1 MTAKKTTPIRKRRK
15 PMTEEQ
21 RAAAAERL
29 KAAREK
35 RAKTNPPTYK
45 NIHPDVLSLPEDHPR
60 SFVKVKQ
67 WIKDNRE
74 KLPAIRA
81 QVRANQK
88 GAVAEEAMI
97 KGYIAHMETYLKN
110 GDWVTNFYGANMEK
124 RHIRT
129 CVALAYDEDGNPKR
143 EKGVFYP
150 DLGFVWGME
159 DDIS

>member
-1 MTAKKTTPIRKRRK
+1 MTDKKPTKIRET
-15 PMTEEQ
+15 MTEEQ

-29 KAAREK
+29 KLMPREK
-35 RAKTNPPTYK
+35 RAKSNPPTYK
-45 NIHPDVLSLPEDHPR
+45 NVHPDVLALPEDHPR

-67 WIKDNRE
+67 WIKENRE
-74 KLPAIRA
+74 KLPAIRQ

-88 GAVAEEAMI
+88 VHSLRNNDQRIHCSHGA
-97 KGYIAHMETYLKN
+97 YLKN
-110 GDWVTNFYGANMEK
+110 GDWVSTFYGANMEK

-129 CVALAYDEDGNPKR
+129 CVAFQAYDEDGNPKR